1 MQSMWSLVWKN
12 WFLKDRL
19 YTDFKILFFLHI
31 PMRKIL
37 LVAILLL
44 SSLTHVMAAD
54 IDPIAQ
60 TKALLDQYSTR
71 VKYLETENTILR
83 EEMRK
88 AGIKIPL
95 ALFSGAIQTESPTV
109 NSSNPQL
116 PSTVVATGTTNTGK
130 VMSTITASGEVSFA
144 NIEKIYGTQYT
155 GFIRRLI
162 SEWDK
167 VRDAYAMP
175 KNAYIAGYEF
185 VQSGALDHVF
195 VDINY
200 TGSGTASGSYDAK
213 ILYQFDK
220 TTFARKLIGFFQYNT
235 TTWYFV
241 TKTGNNIFPGVK
253 RTWVADPRVVW
264 VTLPITVSS
273 SPTTLTNSGTIAT
286 TPVVT
291 TSSSVKYVDIEV
303 AYAAKRYLS
312 VISLSNSWLTA
323 NTPNI
328 DILRLRYRTYFIIG
342 KYPEALAE
350 IERIRTIGQLSS
362 AVACEWYVIA
372 TYAKNVT
379 LSDSYK
385 AICNKK

>member
-1 MQSMWSLVWKN
+1 
-12 WFLKDRL
+12 
-19 YTDFKILFFLHI
+19 
-31 PMRKIL
+31 MRKIL

-235 TTWYFV
+235 TT
-241 TKTGNNIFPGVK
+241 
-253 RTWVADPRVVW
+253 
-264 VTLPITVSS
+264 
-273 SPTTLTNSGTIAT
+273 
-286 TPVVT
+286 
-291 TSSSVKYVDIEV
+291 
-303 AYAAKRYLS
+303 
-312 VISLSNSWLTA
+312 
-323 NTPNI
+323 
-328 DILRLRYRTYFIIG
+328 
-342 KYPEALAE
+342 
-350 IERIRTIGQLSS
+350 
-362 AVACEWYVIA
+362 
-372 TYAKNVT
+372 
-379 LSDSYK
+379 
-385 AICNKK
+385 